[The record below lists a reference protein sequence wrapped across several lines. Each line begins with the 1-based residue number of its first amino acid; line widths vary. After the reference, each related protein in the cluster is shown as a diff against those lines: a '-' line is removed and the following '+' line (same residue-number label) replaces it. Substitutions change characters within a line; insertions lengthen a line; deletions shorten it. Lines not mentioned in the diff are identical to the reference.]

1 MINSTMV
8 QEPGKM
14 SEGKTQQNS
23 FWKQFIC
30 QAASDMRMKE
40 GFVQCLLG
48 FR

>member
-8 QEPGKM
+8 QEPGKT
-14 SEGKTQQNS
+14 SEGKTQNS

-30 QAASDMRMKE
+30 QATSDMRMKE
-40 GFVQCLLG
+40 GFVQRLLG